1 MHNIGYLVESL
12 ATILKDE
19 KRSDIAQ
26 IQKYLCCLLLAR
38 FDDIHYKTLKK
49 YKHLENVVVFLA
61 SVFCIE
67 KDIMQEI
74 IDKLSAYKNL
84 NNTDIG
90 ACLSVRLL

>member
-1 MHNIGYLVESL
+1 M
-12 ATILKDE
+12 
-19 KRSDIAQ
+19 
-26 IQKYLCCLLLAR
+26 LAR
-38 FDDIHYKTLKK
+38 FDDIQRDYKTLKK